1 MTIADRWL
9 LPDGIDEV
17 LPPQAGR
24 MEKLRRNLL
33 DLYDRW
39 GYDQVMPPSVEFL
52 DSLLTGPGS
61 ELDLQTIKLTDQLT
75 GRMMGASADVT
86 PQVARMD
93 AHSLK
98 RQGPARLCYCTNVLR
113 AKPDHPQGS
122 RSPVQV
128 GLELFGH
135 AGIDADL
142 EILRLALASL
152 TAAGASEVHL
162 AIGHIGI
169 YRSLVESAELNAD
182 DEQAIFS
189 ALRLKSPGELASQ
202 VEAAVA
208 DPELAAMFC
217 ALGELNG
224 GPDVLEQARE
234 AFSEAPQAVGAA
246 LDQLQALS
254 RGVSA
259 EFPEVALFFD
269 MAELRGFKYHT
280 GMMFAAYVPGY
291 GQALV
296 KGGRYDD
303 TGRAFG
309 RARPATGFSM
319 DLKHLAGL
327 SSDVQVS
334 QAIWAPASG
343 DGLAEAV
350 SRLRG
355 QGERVVQALP
365 GQRTGPAEHGCLRQ
379 LEMADGGWKV
389 VAFTPAADQT

>member
-17 LPPQAGR
+17 LPPQASR
-24 MEKLRRNLL
+24 MEELRRALL
-33 DLYDRW
+33 DLYHRW
-39 GYDQVMPPSVEFL
+39 GYDQVMPPPVEFL

-61 ELDLQTIKLTDQLT
+61 ELDLQTIKLIDQLT

-98 RQGPARLCYCTNVLR
+98 RQGPVRLCYCTNVLR

-135 AGIDADL
+135 AGIEADL

-152 TAAGASEVHL
+152 AAAGASEIHL

-169 YRSLVESAELNAD
+169 YRSLVESAELSAD
-182 DEQAIFS
+182 AEQAIFK

-202 VEAAVA
+202 VEAAVQ
-208 DPELAAMFC
+208 DPELAEMFC

-224 GPDVLEQARE
+224 GPEVLDEARE

-246 LDQLQALS
+246 LDQLRALYQ
-254 RGVSA
+254 GVTT

-269 MAELRGFKYHT
+269 MAELRGFRYHT

-319 DLKHLAGL
+319 DLKQLAGL
-327 SSDVQVS
+327 ANGKVS
-334 QAIWAPASG
+334 AGGIWAPAEG
-343 DGLAEAV
+343 AGLEEVV
-350 SRLRG
+350 SALRL

-365 GQRTGPAEHGCLRQ
+365 GQRTGPAQHGCHRHLVWV
-379 LEMADGGWKV
+379 DGGWQV
-389 VAFTPAADQT
+389 VALEPAADQT